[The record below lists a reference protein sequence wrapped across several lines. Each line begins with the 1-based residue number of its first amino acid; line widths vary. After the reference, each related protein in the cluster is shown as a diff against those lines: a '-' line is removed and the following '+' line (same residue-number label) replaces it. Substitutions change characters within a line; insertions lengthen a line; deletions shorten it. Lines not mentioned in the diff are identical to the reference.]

1 MKNAEPAQKEQL
13 RSLLRTASETEWGA
27 QFGFPAIDGY
37 REFSRRVPVSGERRL
52 EKLVNA
58 LKEGEAGIAWP
69 GSIRRFAVS
78 AGTTGSGKH
87 LPVTP
92 ERLRSDRRFMRKILF
107 SYLRQRPAFWRVT
120 GSQLSIP
127 GSLETRGSLEL
138 GEISAFTALNAPALL
153 RPLQVIPPAEAVRIS
168 LSEKLDRVVERAE
181 FLSPRVISAAPS
193 WLLTLF
199 ERALRKSGRD
209 TVRELWPRLRLLV
222 CGGVKLSSYRARL
235 EELLGERPPDFIE
248 TYGASEGYFAYTDRL
263 GKREMRLVAD
273 NGIFYEFIPDPLPE
287 TEAAGIQQC
296 LPLWEVETGVPY
308 GLVVTTNAGLW
319 RCPVNDVVEFTS
331 LHPPRMVVR
340 GRLSEMLDDYGE
352 ALALWE
358 AEEALAEASSE
369 MDLRAGAFAIL
380 AFLPGESGSPRHRWY
395 LQLYAPVHRQT
406 VERLAARI
414 DEKLRHRNRHYD
426 IRRESGA
433 LDAPILRIISQRD
446 INRLLE
452 ATGRR
457 KAQGKLPR
465 VLNRREAEIL
475 EPV

>member
-1 MKNAEPAQKEQL
+1 MKNAEPAQREQL
-13 RSLLRTASETEWGA
+13 RSLLRTASGTEWGK
-27 QFGFPAIDGY
+27 QFGFSAIDGY
-37 REFSRRVPVSGERRL
+37 REFSRRVPISGKRRL
-52 EKLVNA
+52 EELVNT
-58 LKEGEAGIAWP
+58 LKEGDAGIAWP
-69 GSIRRFAVS
+69 GSIHRFAVS

-87 LPVTP
+87 LPVTRD
-92 ERLRSDRRFMRKILF
+92 RLRSDRRFMRKILF
-107 SYLRQRPAFWRVT
+107 SYLTQRPAFWRVA

-127 GSLETRGSLEL
+127 GSLETRDSLEL
-138 GEISAFTALNAPALL
+138 GEISAFTALNAPSLL

-181 FLSPRVISAAPS
+181 SLSPRVINAAPS

-199 ERALRKSGRD
+199 ERVLRTSGRD

-235 EELLGERPPDFIE
+235 EELLGERPVDFIE

-263 GKREMRLVAD
+263 GKNEMRLVAD

-331 LHPPRMVVR
+331 LQPPRMVVR
-340 GRLSEMLDDYGE
+340 GRLSEMLDDFGE

-369 MDLRAGAFAIL
+369 MDLSPGAFAIL
-380 AFLPGESGSPRHRWY
+380 AFLPEGSGSPRHRWY
-395 LQLYAPVHRQT
+395 LQLSAPAHRQT
-406 VERLAARI
+406 TERLAARI
-414 DEKLRHRNRHYD
+414 DEKLRHRNRHYA

-433 LDAPILRIISQRD
+433 LDAPSLRLITQRD

-452 ATGRR
+452 ATGRQ
-457 KAQGKLPR
+457 KAQGKLSR
-465 VLNRREAEIL
+465 VLDEREAEIL